1 MPQTMNDTNQESRST
16 FNASRYLPVLF
27 LLFAASGCSAL
38 IYEIVWYQLLQLTI
52 GSTTVSLA
60 FLLATFMGG
69 LCIGSIWL
77 PRLKSRK
84 HPLRIYAYLELG
96 IAAFGILVQLCIP
109 LIERIYFAGAG
120 SGLTNMIMRA
130 LVSALILLP
139 PTVLM
144 GASLPAIVGW
154 IDSTPRGV
162 SWWGLLYGGNTVGAV
177 FGCLLAGFYLLRVFN
192 MATATFVA
200 AGINVIVALISL
212 LLAGL
217 TPNRAVVGD
226 SPDAPTRS
234 APEIKMADS
243 ADADTQSRWPIYV
256 TIALSGASALGAE
269 VVWTRLLGMLLG
281 ATVYVFSIILA
292 VFLIG
297 LAIGSAGGAWL
308 VRAIRPRV
316 ALGWSQILLT
326 FGIAWTAYMIA
337 DSLPYWPVN
346 PLLTTSP
353 WYIFQLDM
361 VRCLW
366 AILPPTILWGASFP
380 LALAAAASSDEDS
393 TRVVGSVYAAN
404 TFGAIIGALVVS
416 LILIPQIGTQ
426 DSQRVLLALAAV
438 SSLFVLVPHILK
450 HKSPT
455 VVALLTASL
464 IFSGYLI
471 RDLDPIPGELI
482 AYGRRMAISSGKS
495 TVLYTKEGIN
505 SSVAITQWNDGAIEV
520 DVNGHVEATTEPYDM
535 KLQRMVGH
543 LAALLH
549 PNPKS
554 VLGIGFGAG
563 VSAGTFTTYPG
574 IQKITV
580 DEIEPVIPPTSTKYF
595 YKQDYDVLHNP
606 RTTIHFDD
614 ARHYMLTTKDKYDI
628 IASDPLDVFV
638 KGTAALY
645 TKEYFQAVKDHLN
658 PGGIFTLYV
667 PLYESDV
674 RTVKSELATFFEVFP
689 YGSVWA
695 NTIDGQGYDMVFMG
709 QAEPLKINLDE
720 IQARLDRADYAPVVQ
735 SLREIGVNS
744 ATDLFATYAGQK
756 SDLGPWLEGAEINR
770 DADLR
775 LSYLGGWG
783 INSTL
788 EDVIYRQMIAYRRAP
803 VNIFTGSPQSIN
815 ALIFAMSQTGGAPRQ
830 P

>member
-1 MPQTMNDTNQESRST
+1 MNDANQNSAPTT
-16 FNASRYLPVLF
+16 FNAARYLPLLL
-27 LLFAASGCSAL
+27 LLFAGSGCSAL

-139 PTVLM
+139 PTILM

-154 IDSTPRGV
+154 IESTPRGV

-200 AGINVIVALISL
+200 AGINVVVALLSL

-226 SPDAPTRS
+226 SPDAPTQS

-308 VRAIRPRV
+308 VRAVRPRA

-326 FGIAWTAYMIA
+326 FGIAWTAYIIA

-346 PLLTTSP
+346 PLLTVSP

-426 DSQRVLLALAAV
+426 DTQRVLLALAAV

-450 HKSPT
+450 YKSPT
-455 VVALLTASL
+455 VIALLTASI
-464 IFSGYLI
+464 IFSGFLI

-482 AYGRRMAISSGKS
+482 AYGRRMAIDSGRS
-495 TVLYTKEGIN
+495 TVLETREGMN
-505 SSVAITQWNDGAIEV
+505 SSVAITRWNDGAIEV

-595 YKQDYDVLHNP
+595 YRQDYDVLHNP
-606 RTTIHFDD
+606 KTTIHFDD

-674 RTVKSELATFFEVFP
+674 RTVKSELATFLDVFP
-689 YGSVWA
+689 YGTVWA
-695 NTIDGQGYDMVFMG
+695 NTIEGQGYDMVFMG

-720 IQARLDRADYAPVVQ
+720 IQARLDRPDYAPVVQ
-735 SLREIGVNS
+735 SLREIGINS

-756 SDLGPWLEGAEINR
+756 SDLGPWLEGAELNR

-788 EDVIYRQMIAYRRAP
+788 EDVIYRQMIGYRRAP

-815 ALIFAMSQTGGAPRQ
+815 ALIFAMSQTGGP
-830 P
+830 PK